1 MASEIFFQGRDPAVP
16 VLHNVW
22 YPHSGHPLCTEKGWL
37 LIVVQRTEM
46 VFSDTVPAEFQ
57 NTGTPILFGTVWN
70 SLDELGCFCFIQN
83 PYLGPAKSP
92 TFHRRLCPI
101 FIWGL
106 RSSCSNAMNSLLFR
120 HTRCRKRYE
129 HDASLILLFYLCER
143 HFMFTKY
150 YSYCSRIYLSVVG
163 S

>member
-1 MASEIFFQGRDPAVP
+1 MTVVHLR
-16 VLHNVW
+16 LHRYGMLYLKYRRYW
-22 YPHSGHPLCTEKGWL
+22 ER
-37 LIVVQRTEM
+37 LIVLVQKIEERKWYSAIMFPSGLSLNSRTPEPQSFLEQSGTAWM
-46 VFSDTVPAEFQ
+46 SLDASVFQ
-57 NTGTPILFGTVWN
+57 NP
-70 SLDELGCFCFIQN
+70 C
-83 PYLGPAKSP
+83 LGPAKSP

-106 RSSCSNAMNSLLFR
+106 RSSCCNAMNSLLFR

-143 HFMFTKY
+143 HLNFMFTKY